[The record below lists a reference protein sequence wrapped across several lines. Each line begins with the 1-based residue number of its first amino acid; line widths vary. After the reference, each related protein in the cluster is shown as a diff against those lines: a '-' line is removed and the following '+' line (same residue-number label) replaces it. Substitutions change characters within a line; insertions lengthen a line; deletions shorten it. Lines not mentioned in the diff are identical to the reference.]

1 MAVYS
6 RGTQPSADKR
16 GDFMAVRHHS
26 TVSPPLMFIIVI
38 VAIIFV
44 MSVFFRVS
52 DIEVAG
58 NTHYSDMEII
68 RAIDIEEGD
77 NLFFFD
83 RFAAISRVFA
93 KLPYIEEV
101 TVTRKLPSK
110 VTIEVTESTALAY
123 IALGDEMW
131 TLDHN
136 CKVLGKAAPKEVG
149 TLVRVEGIDPGTLLI
164 GEPLTTSSGDTE
176 TVEWLADILSQIQ
189 DRGLSVGTSLVEF
202 ISSKDIQLSWG
213 GRFTVKLGDASDIE
227 HKFGMLVSVLGKLG
241 AEDVG
246 LIDLSSGNKAHF
258 MSE

>member
-1 MAVYS
+1 MAAYN
-6 RGTQPSADKR
+6 RGIQPSADKR
-16 GDFMAVRHHS
+16 GDFMRSRHRS
-26 TVSPPLMFIIVI
+26 TVSPPLMFVIVI

-52 DIEVAG
+52 DIEVTG
-58 NTHYSDMEII
+58 NKHYSNMEII

-101 TVTRKLPSK
+101 TVIRKLPSK

-131 TLDHN
+131 TMDHN
-136 CKVLGKAAPKEVG
+136 CKILGKAAPEEVSS
-149 TLVRVEGIDPGTLLI
+149 LVRVEGIDPGTLLI
-164 GEPLTTSSGDTE
+164 GETLTTSSEDTAV
-176 TVEWLADILSQIQ
+176 VEELAEILYQVQ
-189 DRGLSVGTSLVEF
+189 ERGLSYKTTLIEF
-202 ISSKDIQLSWG
+202 INASDVQLSYG
-213 GRFTVKLGDASDIE
+213 GQFTVKLGDGTNIE

-241 AEDVG
+241 SGDIG

>member
-1 MAVYS
+1 MAAYNRS
-6 RGTQPSADKR
+6 IQPSADKR
-16 GDFMAVRHHS
+16 GDFMRIRQRS
-26 TVSPPLMFIIVI
+26 TVSPLLMFVIVI

-44 MSVFFRVS
+44 MSVFFRVA
-52 DIEVAG
+52 DIEVVG
-58 NTHYSDMEII
+58 NSHYSDNEII

-101 TVTRKLPSK
+101 SVVRKLPSK

-136 CKVLGKAAPKEVG
+136 CKVLGKAAGEEVSS
-149 TLVRVEGIDPGTLLI
+149 LVRVDGVDPGTLLI
-164 GEPLTTSSGDTE
+164 GETLTASSGDTAVIE
-176 TVEWLADILSQIQ
+176 QLAQILYQVQ
-189 DRGLSVGTSLVEF
+189 ERGLTYKTTLIEVINPDDV
-202 ISSKDIQLSWG
+202 QLNYG
-213 GRFTVKLGDASDIE
+213 GQFTIKLGGADNIE

-241 AEDVG
+241 SSDVG
-246 LIDLSSGNKAHF
+246 LIDLSSGNTAHF